1 MRALPSLI
9 AALSL
14 TACSQASQ
22 PSPPPPPPQFDRVS
36 ADLVEHGRRLSA
48 VLGCSGCHGAD
59 LTGQDWSEPGFGRLW
74 TSNLTRAVEGY
85 SDAQLEATIR
95 NGRRPDGS
103 DLWAMPSHLF
113 THLSADDMAGVIAY
127 LRSSPPAGD
136 VHPLPEFEAGGRAEI
151 AAGLLKTSAAEVAE
165 DDPAQPP
172 DMGDAHLLGRY
183 LVRATCAE
191 CHGMNLRGGVP
202 YPGAALR
209 PDLRMVTAYDAEQFD
224 HLLRTGVAIGDR
236 QLGLMSEV
244 SRGRFS
250 QFTPAEMQAVH
261 QYLVQV
267 GATATD

>member
-22 PSPPPPPPQFDRVS
+22 PSPPPPQFDRVS

-127 LRSSPPAGD
+127 LRSSPPRRRRPSPAGIR
-136 VHPLPEFEAGGRAEI
+136 GGRPGRDRSRPAE
-151 AAGLLKTSAAEVAE
+151 
-165 DDPAQPP
+165 
-172 DMGDAHLLGRY
+172 
-183 LVRATCAE
+183 
-191 CHGMNLRGGVP
+191 NLR
-202 YPGAALR
+202 R
-209 PDLRMVTAYDAEQFD
+209 R
-224 HLLRTGVAIGDR
+224 
-236 QLGLMSEV
+236 
-244 SRGRFS
+244 SRRG
-250 QFTPAEMQAVH
+250 
-261 QYLVQV
+261 
-267 GATATD
+267 